1 MVARPGKDI
10 IFFCT
15 DCGHESSKWLGQC
28 PGCGAWNSFVEE
40 PKAPRS
46 GRKRGSAA
54 TPVRRGAAAV
64 PVTEAA
70 AVATTRTPTGLDG
83 VDRVLGGGLVPGSLV
98 LVAGEPG
105 VGKSTLLLQVAAA
118 TAANRGTVI
127 YVTGEESSEQVALR
141 ARRIGGLVPELLLLP
156 ETSCD
161 AVMAQ
166 LEASSAQLIVV
177 DSIQTLISE
186 DLDAVAGSVS
196 QVRQV
201 AARFQHLAKT
211 RAIPVVL
218 VGHVTKEGHIAGP
231 KLLEHL
237 VDVVLSL
244 EGEPGHDL
252 RVLRAGKNR
261 FGTVA
266 ELALYSMTEKR
277 ARRRPEPIG
286 VAAGGPPARAFRD
299 PSSPPPSKARRRS
312 SSRSRRS
319 RHASALG
326 TPRRVAQGFDGSRL
340 ALLVAVIERHAG
352 IRFTDRDIYPQP
364 RRRSVAQRTGPR
376 PRRRRRADLIGGGST
391 ASHRHRGLRRDR
403 SSRRGPRGESHRREG
418 PRGRRPGFRPGRAAG
433 AVRRCR
439 SSACQRC
446 PSSRL
451 ANWWGCCSSSM
462 LDAGW
467 DVKKSEGERSLRS
480 LSALASLAVRES
492 RPGEDPHPGSLP
504 FWPSDFPTL

>member
-1 MVARPGKDI
+1 VVARSGKDL
-10 IFFCT
+10 IFFCA

-28 PGCGAWNSFVEE
+28 PGCDAWNSFVEE

-46 GRKRGSAA
+46 GRKRSSAT
-54 TPVRRGAAAV
+54 TPLRRGATAV
-64 PVTEAA
+64 PVTDAA
-70 AVATTRTPTGLDG
+70 AVATDRKPTGLDG

-118 TAANRGTVI
+118 TAANLGRVI

-141 ARRIGGLVPELLLLP
+141 ARRIGGLEPELLLLP

-166 LEASSAQLIVV
+166 LGDSSAQLIIV
-177 DSIQTLISE
+177 DSIQTQTSE

-211 RAIPVVL
+211 RAIPVIL

-266 ELALYSMTEKR
+266 ELALFSMTGNGLEGVQNPS
-277 ARRRPEPIG
+277 AWLLEDRRKGVPG
-286 VAAGGPPARAFRD
+286 SVVAAALEGTAPLLVEVQSLAT
-299 PSSPPPSKARRRS
+299 PST
-312 SSRSRRS
+312 
-319 RHASALG
+319 LG

-352 IRFTDRDIYPQP
+352 IRLADRDIFLNLVGGLSLREPALDLA
-364 RRRSVAQRTGPR
+364 VAAALISSAADRPLPTDIAVFGEIGLLGEVRAVNRTAER
-376 PRRRRRADLIGGGST
+376 V
-391 ASHRHRGLRRDR
+391 
-403 SSRRGPRGESHRREG
+403 REAAALG
-418 PRGRRPGFRPGRAAG
+418 FGRVALPARAASG
-433 AVRRCR
+433 DLPLPTV
-439 SSACQRC
+439 
-446 PSSRL
+446 PI
-451 ANWWGCCSSSM
+451 
-462 LDAGW
+462 
-467 DVKKSEGERSLRS
+467 
-480 LSALASLAVRES
+480 
-492 RPGEDPHPGSLP
+492 GSVGDLVG
-504 FWPSDFPTL
+504 LLQ

>member
-15 DCGHESSKWLGQC
+15 DCGNESSKWLGQC
-28 PGCGAWNSFVEE
+28 PGCGAWNSLAEE

-46 GRKRGSAA
+46 GRKRSSAA
-54 TPVRRGAAAV
+54 NPVRRGAAAV
-64 PVTEAA
+64 PITEAA
-70 AVATTRTPTGLDG
+70 AVVTSRTPTGLDG

-118 TAANRGTVI
+118 TAANRGRVI

-166 LEASSAQLIVV
+166 LEDGAAQLIVV
-177 DSIQTLISE
+177 DSIQTMVAE

-266 ELALYSMTEKR
+266 ELALYSMTENGLEGVQNPS
-277 ARRRPEPIG
+277 AWLLEDRRKGVPG
-286 VAAGGPPARAFRD
+286 SVVAAALEGTAPLLVEVQALATP
-299 PSSPPPSKARRRS
+299 
-312 SSRSRRS
+312 
-319 RHASALG
+319 SALG
-326 TPRRVAQGFDGSRL
+326 TPRRVAQGYDGSRL

-352 IRFTDRDIYPQP
+352 IRFTDRDIYLNLVGGLSLREPALDLA
-364 RRRSVAQRTGPR
+364 VA
-376 PRRRRRADLIGGGST
+376 AALI
-391 ASHRHRGLRRDR
+391 
-403 SSRRGPRGESHRREG
+403 
-418 PRGRRPGFRPGRAAG
+418 
-433 AVRRCR
+433 
-439 SSACQRC
+439 SSAADR
-446 PSSRL
+446 PLPDDIAVFGEIGLLGEVRAVSRT
-451 ANWWGCCSSSM
+451 A
-462 LDAGW
+462 
-467 DVKKSEGERSLRS
+467 ER
-480 LSALASLAVRES
+480 VREAAALGFG
-492 RPGEDPHPGSLP
+492 RVALP
-504 FWPSDFPTL
+504 ARSADANLPLPTVPIASVGDLVGLLQ